1 MDGPGATDL
10 LDQLQGLLQEYRTI
24 LVAVG
29 TKELLEW
36 DCDALDTAFG
46 WAEGIEG
53 VVNGLPTNYEA
64 DVSGASLSIIQEARI
79 SRQRLAQAIAAN
91 GFLLQHPNAAE
102 LLQRLSA
109 YLAGDLGGGRT
120 VHAVMADVAASRAR
134 GAMALEAVHRLH
146 QSLQGRACAG
156 SDGRRM
162 ATELRAYA
170 KAVVQ
175 TAQDSPA
182 CPAFSDELHSVA
194 RDHEHGSELLLF
206 ILCEISAR
214 RKLPVP
220 SAVQSSLSD
229 PPCRVAPPPSSP
241 PTPLHTTNQ
250 ADNLS
255 TLTDRVLSWLASWED
270 GEEEIWETADEGLM
284 LELCEA
290 YPLVADLYAAH
301 LLTNYRKT
309 LGSTDPLDT
318 RQAVRK
324 LRRLSNR
331 SARLRSL
338 VEGLLNKEGLREE
351 VEQMGRG
358 NDNLA

>member
-1 MDGPGATDL
+1 M
-10 LDQLQGLLQEYRTI
+10 
-24 LVAVG
+24 
-29 TKELLEW
+29 
-36 DCDALDTAFG
+36 
-46 WAEGIEG
+46 
-53 VVNGLPTNYEA
+53 
-64 DVSGASLSIIQEARI
+64 
-79 SRQRLAQAIAAN
+79 
-91 GFLLQHPNAAE
+91 
-102 LLQRLSA
+102 
-109 YLAGDLGGGRT
+109 AG
-120 VHAVMADVAASRAR
+120 VAASRAR
-134 GAMALEAVHRLH
+134 EAMALEAVHRVH

-156 SDGRRM
+156 NDGRPM

-170 KAVVQ
+170 KAVVD

-182 CPAFSDELHSVA
+182 CPAFCDELHSVA

-214 RKLPVP
+214 KKLSFP
-220 SAVQSSLSD
+220 SALPLPLSD
-229 PPCRVAPPPSSP
+229 PSCSASAAPPPSAH

-255 TLTDRVLSWLASWED
+255 TLTDHILSWLASWED
-270 GEEEIWETADEGLM
+270 GEEGIWETADEGLM

-290 YPLVADLYAAH
+290 YPPVADLYAAN
-301 LLTNYRKT
+301 LLTSYRT
-309 LGSTDPLDT
+309 MIAATDPLDT

-338 VEGLLNKEGLREE
+338 VEGLLEEEGLREE